1 MKTHNHLGLSRRQF
15 LTGPSTIGV
24 PLIGLTALAPYAF
37 AQPATDAVG
46 NLAAL
51 QEDDRVV
58 PIRPCLGI
66 LIVGA
71 SSGLGAELARQYARH
86 GAAIVLAAR
95 RRDRLAAVAAEVTRT
110 GGLAHVVPTDVR
122 EESEC
127 IALIDQAR
135 TWLAKQGRGLDLLV
149 LGSYRAQVTPFAPQ
163 MSSTV
168 WRNVMDTS
176 YFGPAFC
183 LREALPL
190 LQQDRGTVFYFN
202 SITSS
207 FALPQAIGYTSV
219 KHAWRAILN
228 SVRFEYPEISVV
240 SSHFNAVNTE
250 GFDKELTMFDDDKR
264 YCPSFFKTYVAPAVE
279 MYPAPVAVAKAIQ
292 AIEQKQPNVFL
303 SLLNRAAWLLGA
315 THQELTGFLTMLE
328 LVMRHQLVQR
338 IESDFRSAQRSD
350 GAATYIARLV
360 RKLNDPSRRNELT
373 AAATLLHSLDP
384 VAALFLLALDDQL
397 AATTLSTARQRTTQ
411 FFQNAGNGVAAQ
423 LLLALSSGALAGTAA
438 DRDGLAPAG
447 TCASA

>member
-24 PLIGLTALAPYAF
+24 PLIGLTGLAPYAF

-46 NLAAL
+46 DLAAL

-228 SVRFEYPEISVV
+228 SVRFDTRKSP
-240 SSHFNAVNTE
+240 SS
-250 GFDKELTMFDDDKR
+250 
-264 YCPSFFKTYVAPAVE
+264 AP
-279 MYPAPVAVAKAIQ
+279 
-292 AIEQKQPNVFL
+292 
-303 SLLNRAAWLLGA
+303 
-315 THQELTGFLTMLE
+315 T
-328 LVMRHQLVQR
+328 
-338 IESDFRSAQRSD
+338 
-350 GAATYIARLV
+350 
-360 RKLNDPSRRNELT
+360 
-373 AAATLLHSLDP
+373 
-384 VAALFLLALDDQL
+384 
-397 AATTLSTARQRTTQ
+397 ST
-411 FFQNAGNGVAAQ
+411 
-423 LLLALSSGALAGTAA
+423 
-438 DRDGLAPAG
+438 P
-447 TCASA
+447 